1 MQTTTVRVREQ
12 TREKLKKISG
22 IEKVSITDLLDK
34 LVKEYE
40 KSFWE
45 GFDNEAKG
53 FLNKKELKLRTIFE
67 KTMKDGFSK

>member
-45 GFDNEAKG
+45 GFDNEAKA

>member
-1 MQTTTVRVREQ
+1 MQTTTVRVYEQ

-22 IEKVSITDLLDK
+22 IEKVSITNLLDK

-45 GFDNEAKG
+45 GFDSEAKVL
-53 FLNKKELKLRTIFE
+53 LNKKELKLRTIFE
-67 KTMKDGFSK
+67 KTIKDGFSK

>member
-34 LVKEYE
+34 IVKEYE

-45 GFDNEAKG
+45 GFDSEAKG

-67 KTMKDGFSK
+67 KTIKDGFSK

>member
-22 IEKVSITDLLDK
+22 IEKVSITNLLDK
-34 LVKEYE
+34 IVKEYE

-45 GFDNEAKG
+45 GFDNEAKV

-67 KTMKDGFSK
+67 KTIKDGFSK

>member
-1 MQTTTVRVREQ
+1 MQTTTVRVYEQ

-22 IEKVSITDLLDK
+22 IEKVSITNLLDK

-45 GFDNEAKG
+45 GFDSEAKV

-67 KTMKDGFSK
+67 KTIKDGFSK

>member
-45 GFDNEAKG
+45 GFDNEAEA